1 MADPNLH
8 QLRIFETVARLG
20 NFSRAAREL
29 SITQP
34 AVSVQVQ
41 ELERAFGTTLL
52 QRLGRKIVPTEAG
65 DLVLRYAR
73 EIFALVDALNVGIAE
88 LRGLQRGTVRLGA
101 SPSFV
106 DYFLPPLVARFREE
120 YPAIAVRLTIAEPDE
135 VVKQVLNGEV
145 SLGLAAEPRPDPQLV
160 AYPIG
165 QDELVVIAPPGH
177 RYERR
182 RAIPVQALRGDP
194 WIFREVG
201 SEARLIVERI
211 ASQRGLAPTPTFELS
226 STEAIKRA
234 VIAGLGIALVPY
246 ISISYELAAGAVCIL
261 DVPDLTIKRQLAI
274 VHHRMHRLSKAES
287 TLLQLAQRWDLG
299 SVRPESA
306 ETRRRSG
313 TEEAR

>member
-1 MADPNLH
+1 MH

-41 ELERAFGTTLL
+41 ELERAFGTPLL

-73 EIFALVDALNVGIAE
+73 EIFALVEALNVGIAE

-120 YPAIAVRLTIAEPDE
+120 FPGISVRLTIADPDE
-135 VVKQVLNGEV
+135 VVKHVLNGEV
-145 SLGLAAEPRPDPQLV
+145 SLGLAAEPRPDPQIV

-165 QDELVVIAPPGH
+165 QDEFVVIAPPGH

-182 RAIPVQALRGDP
+182 RAIPVQALRSEP
-194 WIFREVG
+194 WIFREAG
-201 SEARLIVERI
+201 SEARLIIERV
-211 ASQRGLAPTPTFELS
+211 ASQRGLVPTPTFELS

-234 VIAGLGIALVPY
+234 VIAGLGIAIVPAV
-246 ISISYELAAGAVCIL
+246 SIAYELAAGALCVL
-261 DVPDLTIKRQLAI
+261 DVPELTIKRQLAI
-274 VHHRMHRLSKAES
+274 LHHRMHRLNKAEA
-287 TLLQLAQRWDLG
+287 TLLQLARQSGL
-299 SVRPESA
+299 SA
-306 ETRRRSG
+306 ERTESDTSRRRVG
-313 TEEAR
+313 AEEPR